1 MKITN
6 EKYKNLNL
14 ANEEK
19 RGENLI
25 IDFIISSIF
34 GVAIA
39 FLTFKNYTIAFLT
52 YILVR
57 FIYYFTF
64 EYLYGRTPGKF
75 QTQTEV
81 VNETGKKPNIGQ
93 LIMRSICRFISVL
106 SGISDDERAVHDIL
120 SNTLVIKNTELKKI
134 EIKKPLILTFYLILL
149 TYIIYYLS
157 SEVIASLT
165 SEKELSKADILL
177 LIFTTFFTFYYI
189 RSISKLIKNYS

>member
-14 ANEEK
+14 ANEEQ

-39 FLTFKNYTIAFLT
+39 FLTFKNFTIAFLT

-64 EYLYGRTPGKF
+64 EYLYGRTPGKY

-81 VNETGKKPNIGQ
+81 VNETGKKPKIGQ
-93 LIMRSICRFISVL
+93 LIMRNISRFISIL
-106 SGISDDERAVHDIL
+106 SGISDDERAVHDNL
-120 SNTLVIKNTELKKI
+120 SNTFVIKNNELKKI
-134 EIKKPLILTFYLILL
+134 EIKKPLILTVYLIVLSWFV
-149 TYIIYYLS
+149 YYLTS
-157 SEVIASLT
+157 GIITTLT
-165 SEKELSKADILL
+165 SEKELGATDILL
-177 LIFTTFFTFYYI
+177 LIVTIFSTLYVLI
-189 RSISKLIKNYS
+189 NGVKLIKNYS

>member
-93 LIMRSICRFISVL
+93 LIMRNICRFISVL